1 MSITRVSID
10 LSEDLYKS
18 VKIFATLNDLTIKDC
33 MIEALKDRIGGKAKN
48 GAALSAKTKKIID
61 KALID
66 EKKGKLLKYKS
77 FKDVLK
83 DIDK

>member
-1 MSITRVSID
+1 MSVTRVSID

-18 VKIFATLNDLTIKDC
+18 VKIFATLNNLTIKDC

-48 GAALSAKTKKIID
+48 GDILSAKTKKIID

-77 FKDVLK
+77 FKNVMNDVE
-83 DIDK
+83 